1 LLPNAPLLVFYDEE
15 CGYCRWSV
23 AQLLRFD
30 RDQRLRLIAIQSPE
44 GERLLADVAPELR
57 LASAHLIDGDGQL
70 FSGGDAAAPIA
81 AALPSLAPAA
91 PLLRRLSRPVNA
103 SYKLVAANREQFGRL
118 VGSSARERADLA
130 IAAHQA
136 AFSSEAQ

>member
-1 LLPNAPLLVFYDEE
+1 MQPDAPLLVFYDED

-23 AQLLRFD
+23 ARLLRFD
-30 RDQRLRLIAIQSPE
+30 RERRLRLIPIQSPA

-81 AALPSLAPAA
+81 AALPRLAPTA

-118 VGSSARERADLA
+118 VGSSSRERADRA

>member
-1 LLPNAPLLVFYDEE
+1 MPPDAPLLVFYDEE

-23 AQLLRFD
+23 ARLLRFD
-30 RDQRLRLIAIQSPE
+30 RDRRLRLIAIQSPE

-57 LASAHLIDGDGQL
+57 LESAHLIDGDGKL

-81 AALPSLAPAA
+81 AALPSLARTA

-103 SYKLVAANREQFGRL
+103 SYNLVAANREQFGRL
-118 VGSSARERADLA
+118 VGSSSRERADRE

-136 AFSSEAQ
+136 EFLNEAQ

>member
-1 LLPNAPLLVFYDEE
+1 MPPDAPLLVFYDED

-30 RDQRLRLIAIQSPE
+30 RDDSLRLIAIQSAQ
-44 GERLLADVAPELR
+44 GERLLAAVPPHLR
-57 LASAHLIDGDGQL
+57 LASAHLIDGAGRL
-70 FSGGDAAAPIA
+70 YSGGDAAAPIA
-81 AALPSLAPAA
+81 AALPSLARTA

-103 SYKLVAANREQFGRL
+103 SYNLIAANRERIGRL
-118 VGSSARERADLA
+118 VGSSSRERADRA

-136 AFSSEAQ
+136 AFGSEAQ

>member
-1 LLPNAPLLVFYDEE
+1 MLPNAPLLVFYDEE

-44 GERLLADVAPELR
+44 GERSLADVAPELR
-57 LASAHLIDGDGQL
+57 LESAHLIDGEGKL

-81 AALPSLAPAA
+81 AALPALAPTAA
-91 PLLRRLSRPVNA
+91 LLRRLSSPVNA
-103 SYKLVAANREQFGRL
+103 SYNLIAANRERIGRL
-118 VGSSARERADLA
+118 VGVSSRERADRA

-136 AFSSEAQ
+136 AFGSEAQ

>member
-1 LLPNAPLLVFYDEE
+1 MLPNAPLLVFYDEE

-81 AALPSLAPAA
+81 AALPRLAPTA
-91 PLLRRLSRPVNA
+91 PLLGRLSGPVNA
-103 SYKLVAANREQFGRL
+103 SYKLIAANRERIGRL
-118 VGSSARERADLA
+118 VGVSSRERADLA

>member
-1 LLPNAPLLVFYDEE
+1 LPPDSPLLVFYDEE

-30 RDQRLRLIAIQSPE
+30 RDRRLRLIAIQSQQ
-44 GERLLADVAPELR
+44 GEDLLAAIPPELR
-57 LASAHLIDGDGQL
+57 LARAHLIDSDGRL
-70 FSGGDAAAPIA
+70 YSGGEAAAPIA
-81 AALPSLAPAA
+81 AALPSLARTA

-103 SYKLVAANREQFGRL
+103 GYNLVAANREQFGRL
-118 VGSSARERADLA
+118 VGSSSRERADRA

-136 AFSSEAQ
+136 AFGSEAQ

>member
-1 LLPNAPLLVFYDEE
+1 MPPNAPLLVFYDEE

-57 LASAHLIDGDGQL
+57 LESAHLIDGEGKL

-81 AALPSLAPAA
+81 AALPRLAPTA
-91 PLLRRLSRPVNA
+91 PLLRRLSRQVNA
-103 SYKLVAANREQFGRL
+103 SYNLIAANREQFGRL
-118 VGSSARERADLA
+118 VGSSARERADRA

>member
-1 LLPNAPLLVFYDEE
+1 MQPDAPLLVFYDED

-23 AQLLRFD
+23 AQLLRLD
-30 RDQRLRLIAIQSPE
+30 RDRRLRLIAIQSPA

-57 LASAHLIDGDGQL
+57 LESAHLIDGDGKL

-81 AALPSLAPAA
+81 AALPSLARTA
-91 PLLRRLSRPVNA
+91 PLLGRLSRPVNA

-118 VGSSARERADLA
+118 VGSSSRERADRA

>member
-1 LLPNAPLLVFYDEE
+1 LPPDAPLLVFYDEE

-30 RDQRLRLIAIQSPE
+30 RDRRLRLIAIQSPE
-44 GERLLADVAPELR
+44 GGRLLAKIPPELR
-57 LASAHLIDGDGQL
+57 LASAHLIDGDGKL
-70 FSGGDAAAPIA
+70 FSGGEAAAPIA
-81 AALPSLAPAA
+81 AALPSLRPAA

-103 SYKLVAANREQFGRL
+103 GYNLVAANREQFGRL
-118 VGSSARERADLA
+118 VGSSSRERADRA

-136 AFSSEAQ
+136 AFGSEAQ